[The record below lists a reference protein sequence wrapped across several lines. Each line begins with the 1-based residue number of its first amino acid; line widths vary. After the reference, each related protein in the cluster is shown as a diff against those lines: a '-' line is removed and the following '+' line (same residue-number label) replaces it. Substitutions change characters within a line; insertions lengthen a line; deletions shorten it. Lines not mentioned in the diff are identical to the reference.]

1 MKKMGGSFCLI
12 LVCYCLFVILI
23 SAVAILRTVT
33 YHTQASA
40 IPANWGE
47 AASQAATDCDF
58 LETQAEGKEMA
69 SALR

>member
-1 MKKMGGSFCLI
+1 M
-12 LVCYCLFVILI
+12 
-23 SAVAILRTVT
+23 AILRTVT

-47 AASQAATDCDF
+47 AASQAATDRDF